1 MHLIFRVFETG
12 MTVWFVLLAAI
23 VLWRLLVG
31 AIDMRGMLQHDP
43 GEGVAPER
51 LVSLIAFPTV
61 LVSYVL
67 GAMHADLSAAHAL
80 PDLSDKMILLLTGG
94 NGLYLAGKI
103 ART

>member
-1 MHLIFRVFETG
+1 MHLIFRVFEIG
-12 MTVWFVLLAAI
+12 LAAWFALLAAI
-23 VLWRLLVG
+23 VIWRVLVG

-43 GEGVAPER
+43 AEGVAPER

-67 GAMHADLSAAHAL
+67 GAMHADLNAAHSL
-80 PDLSDKMILLLTGG
+80 PDISENMILLLTGG

-103 ART
+103 ARN

>member
-1 MHLIFRVFETG
+1 MHLIFRVLETG
-12 MTVWFVLLAAI
+12 LALWFVLLAAI
-23 VLWRLLVG
+23 VIWRMLVG
-31 AIDMRGMLQHDP
+31 AIDMRGMLQHGP

-51 LVSLIAFPTV
+51 LVALIAFPTV
-61 LVSYVL
+61 VVSYVL
-67 GAMHADLSAAHAL
+67 GAMHADLSAAHSL